1 MVSQSQSATE
11 AGDAFLM
18 DIESLYET
26 LIGEM
31 DVTTKTGTE
40 ILDAYREKIG
50 PESENARLTVKR
62 EAISTVHPGS

>member
-18 DIESLYET
+18 DIESLYEA

-31 DVTTKTGTE
+31 DVTT
-40 ILDAYREKIG
+40 
-50 PESENARLTVKR
+50 S
-62 EAISTVHPGS
+62 